1 MNNKQ
6 SKNYWELHNIGK
18 QVGEYADRLG
28 LECIATGGNCDYIV
42 KSLKDDNEM
51 IAVLVS
57 EFSECPDT
65 LNEVAWVSIKL
76 NSSWVE
82 SVELKFESARK
93 AMQFM
98 ANIKDSSAVNI
109 GELVAR

>member
-1 MNNKQ
+1 MKKN
-6 SKNYWELHNIGK
+6 SKNYWESHNIGK
-18 QVGEYADRLG
+18 QIGEYADKLS
-28 LECIATGGNCDYIV
+28 LECIATGGNCDFIV
-42 KSLKDDNEM
+42 KRFYNGM
-51 IAVLVS
+51 VAVLVS
-57 EFSECPDT
+57 EFCECPDT

-98 ANIKDSSAVNI
+98 ANIKDSSAINV
-109 GELVAR
+109 GELVAS

>member
-1 MNNKQ
+1 MKYKL
-6 SKNYWELHNIGK
+6 SKNYWESHNIGK
-18 QVGEYADRLG
+18 QIGEYADKLG
-28 LECIATGGNCDYIV
+28 LNCIATGGNCDFIV
-42 KSLKDDNEM
+42 KSLSEENEM

-98 ANIKDSSAVNI
+98 ASLKDASSIN
-109 GELVAR
+109 LRNLS

>member
-18 QVGEYADRLG
+18 QVGEYADKLG
-28 LECIATGGNCDYIV
+28 LECIATGGNCDFIV
-42 KSLKDDNEM
+42 KSLSKENEM

-57 EFSECPDT
+57 EFSECPDN
-65 LNEVAWVSIKL
+65 LNEVTWVSIKL

-98 ANIKDSSAVNI
+98 ASLKDASSIN
-109 GELVAR
+109 LRNLS

>member
-1 MNNKQ
+1 MKKI
-6 SKNYWELHNIGK
+6 SKNYWECHNIGK
-18 QVGEYADRLG
+18 IIGEYADKLG
-28 LECIATGGNCDYIV
+28 LDCIATGGNCDFIV
-42 KSLKDDNEM
+42 KSLSKENEM
-51 IAVLVS
+51 MAVLVS
-57 EFSECPDT
+57 EFCECPET

-98 ANIKDSSAVNI
+98 ASIKDSSAVNI
-109 GELVAR
+109 GELVAS

>member
-1 MNNKQ
+1 MKNTK

-18 QVGEYADRLG
+18 QVGEYADKLG

-42 KSLKDDNEM
+42 KSLSKDNEM
-51 IAVLVS
+51 IAVLAS
-57 EFSECPDT
+57 DFYECPDD

-76 NSSWVE
+76 DSSWVK
-82 SVELKFESARK
+82 SVELKFESVRK

-98 ANIKDSSAVNI
+98 ASLKDASSIN
-109 GELVAR
+109 LRNLS

>member
-1 MNNKQ
+1 MKSKL
-6 SKNYWELHNIGK
+6 SKNYWESHNIGK
-18 QVGEYADRLG
+18 QIGKYADKLG
-28 LECIATGGNCDYIV
+28 LDCIATGGNCDFIV
-42 KSLKDDNEM
+42 KSLSEENEM

-82 SVELKFESARK
+82 SVELKFESAKK

-98 ANIKDSSAVNI
+98 ASLKDGSSINLRNL
-109 GELVAR
+109 G

>member
-1 MNNKQ
+1 MKI
-6 SKNYWELHNIGK
+6 SKNYWESHNIGK
-18 QVGEYADRLG
+18 QVGEYADKLN
-28 LECIATGGNCDYIV
+28 LECIATGGSCDFIV
-42 KSLKDDNEM
+42 KRFYNG
-51 IAVLVS
+51 IVAVLVS
-57 EFSECPDT
+57 EFCECPET

-98 ANIKDSSAVNI
+98 ASIKDSSAINI
-109 GELVAR
+109 GELVAS